1 METTS
6 YKDSIIESSRSLK
19 LGGIK
24 GCLDILLSDA
34 VNEKWSY
41 DRFLSEALAKECKHR
56 EELKI
61 KGLIKKANFNPMKYL
76 EDLDR
81 TELPKDMA
89 IALPELETLDF
100 IKTGQNVIMYGN
112 PGTGKS
118 HCAIGLGVKAC
129 LAGYSVLFASVPRML
144 VEIKESES
152 KRKLSRLQKK
162 FEKYDLAILHN

>member
-89 IALPELETLDF
+89 I
-100 IKTGQNVIMYGN
+100 
-112 PGTGKS
+112 
-118 HCAIGLGVKAC
+118 
-129 LAGYSVLFASVPRML
+129 LAPASPIVPSVLA
-144 VEIKESES
+144 
-152 KRKLSRLQKK
+152 
-162 FEKYDLAILHN
+162 